1 PHLQSHDASTRED
14 SVIVERVGP
23 IRARGTVTASSAPG
37 VWGGTETGHVAPASH
52 PAPFHRPH
60 SLLHRHVHMGQAP
73 LPSRTATP
81 LPTLRCIPPYNPSRS
96 VCRKCWSRCHRRPGR
111 SPRSPLGAPPRGP
124 SQPVPPPPGH
134 RPQSPIAHKH
144 SFTVRC
150 AFGCSTEPARPCQ
163 RVPPRRRR
171 PDPRRVSGADSPAKR
186 PPAP

>member
-81 LPTLRCIPPYNPSRS
+81 LPTLRCIPPYTPSRS

-111 SPRSPLGAPPRGP
+111 APCPPLGHA
-124 SQPVPPPPGH
+124 
-134 RPQSPIAHKH
+134 
-144 SFTVRC
+144 
-150 AFGCSTEPARPCQ
+150 ARFLPD
-163 RVPPRRRR
+163 PPRRLNLSKQLAEEASR
-171 PDPRRVSGADSPAKR
+171 P
-186 PPAP
+186 PPAPPGFSQPASAVPNRTTIASWWMMVR